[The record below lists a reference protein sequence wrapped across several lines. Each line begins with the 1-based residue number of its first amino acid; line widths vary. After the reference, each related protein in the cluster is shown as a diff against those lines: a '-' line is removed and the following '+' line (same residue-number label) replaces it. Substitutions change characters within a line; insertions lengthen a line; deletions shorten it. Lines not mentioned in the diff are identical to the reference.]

1 MAWLLVA
8 IGAAAQNSAPR
19 MTKASAEVRPKTTFN
34 CTLPQELVPPK
45 EQSSEDALPALSNL
59 LLTNVILP
67 RRKKGDHS
75 YTLFAELL
83 SKHFGDPPRRYWRY
97 SEDQSARFL
106 EEGRLRVVVGERKVR
121 G

>member
-83 SKHFGDPPRRYWRY
+83 SKHFGDPPCLLH
-97 SEDQSARFL
+97 EQSPPHASCPFRSIITL
-106 EEGRLRVVVGERKVR
+106 TQC
-121 G
+121 